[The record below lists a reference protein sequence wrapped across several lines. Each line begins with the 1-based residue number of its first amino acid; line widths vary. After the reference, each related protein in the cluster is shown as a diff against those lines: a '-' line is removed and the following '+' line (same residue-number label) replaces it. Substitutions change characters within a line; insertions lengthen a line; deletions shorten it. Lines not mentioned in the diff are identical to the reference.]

1 MYIPTD
7 PMILQNK
14 IKQAIRFTLQCL
26 ISIYIALEIAIP
38 PDPYARYLIVVLVL
52 YICLKHN
59 IVERIM
65 ERYTKAFKWL
75 KEQSNVGTIR

>member
-14 IKQAIRFTLQCL
+14 LKQGIKFTLQCL
-26 ISIYIALEIAIP
+26 ISIYIALEISIP

-52 YICLKHN
+52 YICLKYN

-65 ERYTKAFKWL
+65 KLYNKVFKWL
-75 KEQSNVGTIR
+75 KEQSKIGTIR

>member
-14 IKQAIRFTLQCL
+14 LKSAIRFTLQCL
-26 ISIYIALEIAIP
+26 ISIFIALEISIEP
-38 PDPYARYLIVVLVL
+38 NPYARSLIVVLVL
-52 YICLKHN
+52 YICLKYN

-65 ERYTKAFKWL
+65 ELYNKVFKWL
-75 KEQSNVGTIR
+75 KEQSKIGTIR

>member
-1 MYIPTD
+1 
-7 PMILQNK
+7 MIQNK
-14 IKQAIRFTLQCL
+14 LKKAIRFTLQCL

-65 ERYTKAFKWL
+65 ERYTKTFKWL